1 MAPSEIDRAVD
12 QSVVSRGAHTD
23 SNFQQLQVINHQ
35 GGLAILSDT
44 SERCCWD
51 LELEVATTNVSE
63 DSEGHVI
70 CILLQ
75 FDIELSRNTYSNH
88 LSLNRCQWERT
99 LKWSRNEF

>member
-1 MAPSEIDRAVD
+1 MAPSERATD

-23 SNFQQLQVINHQ
+23 SNFQQVINHQ
-35 GGLAILSDT
+35 WGLAILSDT
-44 SERCCWD
+44 SGRCHWD